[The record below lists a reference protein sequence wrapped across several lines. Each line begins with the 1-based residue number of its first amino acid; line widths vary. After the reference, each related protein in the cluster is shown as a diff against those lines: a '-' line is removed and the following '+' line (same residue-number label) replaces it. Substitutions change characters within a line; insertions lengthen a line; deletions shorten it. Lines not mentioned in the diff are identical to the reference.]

1 MLWQLAVFLF
11 RVIGALRAPIPEL
24 SAMEGVRWTTTTV
37 GEFTGLALVGMLIV
51 MALDWYALNID
62 LEES

>member
-24 SAMEGVRWTTTTV
+24 SAMEGVMWTTTTI

-51 MALDWYALNID
+51 MALD
-62 LEES
+62 